1 MKLGFKTRNKH
12 NAKNEIANHSFNG
25 LRSNPSTKKPH
36 ADVQNRINQGA
47 YSVSDNDVVDRKLTS
62 AVRADTVIK

>member
-1 MKLGFKTRNKH
+1 MKLGFKRAISITQKS
-12 NAKNEIANHSFNG
+12 EIANHSFNG
-25 LRSNPSTKKPH
+25 FRSNPSTKKPH